1 VVSFLP
7 VLMLMVG
14 SLGMPLPLAQAPV
27 LQPVLIMV
35 LCAVAGIGTYL
46 LLPSRREGATRKIGG
61 AIALLAMAVFGAV
74 LFRYAAG
81 QVQEGQPRVSPY
93 FWAFAAIT
101 VIGGL
106 RVVTHPR
113 PVYSALYFVL
123 TVFSTAGLF
132 VLLAAEFMA
141 AALVLIY
148 AGAILVTYVFV
159 IMLAQQSVAAGDK
172 PMEGLAEY
180 DTVAR
185 EPIAASVIGFVLMGI
200 LLFVIF
206 DRSGPL
212 TAAQDLSVQA
222 TVRGLGQ
229 TLFSRDLLS
238 VEVAGVI
245 LTLAMVGAI
254 AIARRRIPA
263 ETDAHRPIGDTTLG
277 PATPADDNP
286 HSIPVY
292 GTENPRQKAYP
303 EA

>member
-1 VVSFLP
+1 MLMLLGFLP
-7 VLMLMVG
+7 
-14 SLGMPLPLAQAPV
+14 SSLPLAQVTLLAPW
-27 LQPVLIMV
+27 LILA
-35 LCAVAGIGTYL
+35 LCILAGVGTFL
-46 LLPSRREGATRKIGG
+46 LMPSRREGATRKIGG
-61 AIALLAMAVFGAV
+61 VLTLLALALLGAI
-74 LFRYAAG
+74 LFRAVAG
-81 QVQEGQPRVSPY
+81 RVQPGEPTLNPY

-101 VIGGL
+101 LIGGI

-123 TVFSTAGLF
+123 TVFATAGLF

-159 IMLAQQSVAAGDK
+159 IMLAQQSQTAGER
-172 PMEGLAEY
+172 PLAGLADY
-180 DTVAR
+180 DIVAR
-185 EPIAASVIGFVLMGI
+185 EPLAATLVGFVLMGI

-206 DRSGPL
+206 DLAPAV
-212 TAAQDLSVQA
+212 TAATDVAGQA
-222 TVRGLGQ
+222 TVRQLGVA
-229 TLFSRDLLS
+229 LFSHDLLS

-254 AIARRRIPA
+254 AIARRRVPA
-263 ETDAHRPIGDTTLG
+263 DSTAGSTLPDETTLG
-277 PATPADDNP
+277 PATPGDDNP